1 MKTIFEIDRLLM
13 NDLPYSFLLEV
24 MFRSMV
30 MYIVALAILKLAGRR
45 GIKQLSVF
53 ELVIIL
59 TLGSAAGDPLFYDD
73 VGLVPAITV
82 FIMILVLYRLT
93 TSIISRSK
101 AAETWLEGKPVYLIQ
116 NGEFSIH
123 EFKKETLAIDEFFSE
138 LRSKNVSHLG
148 QIDIALLET
157 NGEISL
163 FFFDDENIKYG
174 LPILPHIFK
183 RRVNAFSNQTRYA
196 CRFCGNVRVSS
207 EESALVCCDRCGKE
221 DWVEAINDKRI
232 T

>member
-24 MFRSMV
+24 MFRSVV

-82 FIMILVLYRLT
+82 FIMILVLYT
-93 TSIISRSK
+93 
-101 AAETWLEGKPVYLIQ
+101 
-116 NGEFSIH
+116 
-123 EFKKETLAIDEFFSE
+123 
-138 LRSKNVSHLG
+138 
-148 QIDIALLET
+148 
-157 NGEISL
+157 
-163 FFFDDENIKYG
+163 
-174 LPILPHIFK
+174 
-183 RRVNAFSNQTRYA
+183 
-196 CRFCGNVRVSS
+196 
-207 EESALVCCDRCGKE
+207 
-221 DWVEAINDKRI
+221 
-232 T
+232 

>member
-1 MKTIFEIDRLLM
+1 MKRIFEMDRLLM

-24 MFRSMV
+24 MFRCTV

-45 GIKQLSVF
+45 GVKQLSVF

-82 FIMILVLYRLT
+82 FIVIISLYRLT
-93 TSIISRSK
+93 TSVISRSK
-101 AAETWLEGKPVYLIQ
+101 VAETWLEGKPVYLIE

-123 EFKKETLAIDEFFSE
+123 EFKKETLAKDEFFSE

-148 QIDIALLET
+148 QIDIAILET

-163 FFFDDENIKYG
+163 FFFDNEKIKYG
-174 LPILPHIFK
+174 LPILPH
-183 RRVNAFSNQTRYA
+183 AFNRTVDKFSIQTRYA
-196 CRFCGNVRVSS
+196 CRFCGNIQLTS
-207 EESALVCCDRCGKE
+207 EELTAFICDRCGKE
-221 DWVEAINDKRI
+221 DWLEAINDKRI